1 METATA
7 EGSRGRTACLER
19 ATLKEWKWDDLTA
32 NSRRLVQHEEVVI
45 AVENTLGQINNG
57 RRGGGN
63 GLDTSVLLDL
73 GEAVG
78 KVDRAGFRKVVSGT
92 ETHPTRDSPFQPR
105 LLHFR
110 SAPFLHVHLLLPQF
124 ALNQRVGYLRLKP
137 RSLKDSRVLVTN
149 ELVNACSNIAGS
161 NLVGD
166 APTE

>member
-7 EGSRGRTACLER
+7 EGNRDKTACLER

-45 AVENTLGQINNG
+45 AVEDTLGQFKDG
-57 RRGGGN
+57 RRGGGP
-63 GLDTSVLLDL
+63 GLDTPVLLDL
-73 GEAVG
+73 GEAVR
-78 KVDRAGFRKVVSGT
+78 KVDGTGLRKVVSGT

-105 LLHFR
+105 LLHFC
-110 SAPFLHVHLLLPQF
+110 STLFLHVHLLLPQF
-124 ALNQRVGYLRLKP
+124 ALNQRVGDLRLIP
-137 RSLKDSRVLVTN
+137 RSMGDSRVLVTN